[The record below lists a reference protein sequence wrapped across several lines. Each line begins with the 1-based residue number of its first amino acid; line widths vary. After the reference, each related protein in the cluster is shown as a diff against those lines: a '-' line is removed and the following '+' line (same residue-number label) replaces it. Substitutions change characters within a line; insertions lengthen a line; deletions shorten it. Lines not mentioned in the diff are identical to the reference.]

1 MNERT
6 ITQYPKLNIKQ
17 AIGIGKLLKNNIF
30 LFGETFAIEYVES
43 NLGIGVIPFFVCP
56 ECQKRRRDLYK
67 VRNEW
72 KCSKCHELV
81 YVSQQRSKNDGW
93 YWFNR
98 AIAQARKIDEEFR
111 FNGFSELLNHSL
123 MFPMPKPKYMKQS
136 KYDNIRFW
144 YDMYMFRGM
153 TIMAED
159 LRKGLARIR
168 K

>member
-6 ITQYPKLNIKQ
+6 ITKYPKLNIKD
-17 AIGIGKLLKNNIF
+17 AVKTGELLADKLF
-30 LFGETFAIEYVES
+30 LFGATFTVGYVES
-43 NLGIGVIPFFVCP
+43 NLGIGVVPFFVCS
-56 ECQKRRRDLYK
+56 ECQKRRRELYK
-67 VRNEW
+67 VCDEW

-81 YVSQQRSKNDGW
+81 YVSQQRSKNDWW

-98 AIAQARKIDEEFR
+98 AIEQARKIDEEFR

-136 KYDNIRFW
+136 KYENIRFW

-153 TIMAED
+153 SIMAED
-159 LRKGLARIR
+159 MRKGLARIR